1 MTEKQNITVAIEPA
15 LLKQARALAARRGTS
30 ISALLADELRRLVA
44 TDRTYESARRKA
56 LAMMRTGIGMESGRM
71 EDRNEI
77 HDRSRFR

>member
-30 ISALLADELRRLVA
+30 ISALLAEELRRLVA
-44 TDRTYESARRKA
+44 TDRTYEKARKRA
-56 LAMMRTGIGMESGRM
+56 LEMMRAEVDLGGARM
-71 EDRNEI
+71 ENRDEI